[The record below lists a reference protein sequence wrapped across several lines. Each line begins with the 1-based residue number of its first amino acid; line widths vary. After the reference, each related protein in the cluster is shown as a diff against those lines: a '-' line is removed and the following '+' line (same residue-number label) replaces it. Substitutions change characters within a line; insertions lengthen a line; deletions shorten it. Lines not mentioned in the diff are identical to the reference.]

1 MFLKE
6 LTELSGVSGNEFEV
20 RNFIKKQLKEMNISF
35 NIDKLGNVVA
45 HNKGKQIGKKILLA
59 AHMDEVGLI
68 TADIDAKGFI
78 KFKTVGGLDNRVI
91 VSKIVEIGD
100 KKIPGII
107 GCKPI
112 HLAEE
117 SERGKEPKTKDL
129 YIDIGTT
136 SKEETEKIVDI
147 GDYITFKS
155 NYLEFGNNKI
165 KGKALDDRIGCSIL
179 LNILRKKIDIDFYVA
194 FTVMEEVGLI
204 GAQTVAYNIEPDLA
218 IILEGT
224 ISADLPEVDDHSKVT
239 IIGNG
244 PALSIIDST
253 TIYKKEMIEFTKKI
267 AKMNNI
273 PLQIRKS
280 SAGGNDAGPIHV
292 NKAGAKVISLSVPCR
307 YIHSPTCVASKDD
320 YLNAEKLVN
329 NLIKNIEVM

>member
-1 MFLKE
+1 MFLKK

-20 RNFIKKQLKEMNISF
+20 RNFIKDQLKEMNISF
-35 NIDKLGNVVA
+35 DVDKLGNIIA
-45 HNKGKQIGKKILLA
+45 HNKGKQISKKIMLA

-68 TADIDAKGFI
+68 VADIESNGFI
-78 KFKTVGGLDNRVI
+78 KFKTVGGFDNRVL
-91 VSKIVEIGD
+91 VSKVVEIGD
-100 KKIPGII
+100 KKIPGVI

-112 HLAEE
+112 HLMEE
-117 SERGKEPKTKDL
+117 GEIGKEPKTKDL

-136 SKEETEKIVDI
+136 AKEETEKKVNI
-147 GDYITFKS
+147 GDYISFKS
-155 NYLEFGNNKI
+155 NYIEFGNNKI

-179 LNILRKKIDIDFYVA
+179 LNILRKKINIDFYVT

-204 GAQTVAYNIEPDLA
+204 GAKTVAYNIEPDLA

-239 IIGNG
+239 IIGAG

-253 TIYKKEMIEFTKKI
+253 TIYKKDMIEFTKKI
-267 AKMNNI
+267 AKINNI

-292 NKAGAKVISLSVPCR
+292 TKTGAKVISLSVPCR

-320 YLNAEKLVN
+320 YINAEKLVI
-329 NLIKNIEVM
+329 NLIKNIEVI